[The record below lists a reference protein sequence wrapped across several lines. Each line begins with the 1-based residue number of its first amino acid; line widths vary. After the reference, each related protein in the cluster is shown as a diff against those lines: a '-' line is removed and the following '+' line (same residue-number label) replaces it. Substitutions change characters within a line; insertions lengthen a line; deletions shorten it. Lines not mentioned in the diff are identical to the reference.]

1 MTGLIVKLETVAEA
15 ALDTLKTDGEA
26 ALQTIEG
33 VAKADAT
40 VIETDLEQ
48 AFFNALETLGGDLL
62 KQLLPQLVPGAT
74 VTVPSPAPSAPAAA
88 TPSAAG

>member
-40 VIETDLEQ
+40 VID
-48 AFFNALETLGGDLL
+48 
-62 KQLLPQLVPGAT
+62 
-74 VTVPSPAPSAPAAA
+74 
-88 TPSAAG
+88 